1 MKSHYSYLKVTNGI
15 LEKLKYI
22 QDQISDPTSKIE
34 ILNVLL
40 DMRVRIVS
48 SDSSSTQE
56 TLQES

>member
-40 DMRVRIVS
+40 DMGVRIVS
-48 SDSSSTQE
+48 SDSST
-56 TLQES
+56 T

>member
-1 MKSHYSYLKVTNGI
+1 MKSHYLYLKVTNGI

-40 DMRVRIVS
+40 DMGVRIVN
-48 SDSSSTQE
+48 SDSRTTQE